1 MQVLV
6 VRGGGSGQGG
16 RGRWRERSGPLR
28 SCILDFRLSIPQG
41 RGGVEGT
48 CPLAPVCPWGKV
60 HPGFNPWLLHV
71 CVGAIASLG
80 MPAGTLRCRGVR
92 RGGSHFMFICVE
104 SVRAQGLGTDSDES
118 RRIWRG
124 SWAISFLRVNG
135 TCSFLSSSTQLET
148 CKALMPCTD
157 DLILFWSASSTPGH
171 L

>member
-6 VRGGGSGQGG
+6 VRDGGSGQGG

-71 CVGAIASLG
+71 CGCHSLPGDASRDAQVAGESGAGAVTSCSSVWSRLEHRDWEQIQMS
-80 MPAGTLRCRGVR
+80 P
-92 RGGSHFMFICVE
+92 GGSGEAPGPSLF
-104 SVRAQGLGTDSDES
+104 SVSMVPAPSFPHRLSWKRA
-118 RRIWRG
+118 
-124 SWAISFLRVNG
+124 
-135 TCSFLSSSTQLET
+135 
-148 CKALMPCTD
+148 K
-157 DLILFWSASSTPGH
+157 H
-171 L
+171 